1 MIEFRA
7 SPKRYSMDKT
17 LYGQSGVNLL
27 PEQRFPS
34 VFRTFTRRKFE
45 RDVDTE
51 LGTERSENP
60 HRVETVEKQ
69 LWLPY
74 EGSKITQDPANLIST
89 GHRLHPI
96 EVVIDRDVMEE
107 IVELGRKVCPDP
119 KNGHVLEVMGYL
131 AGHIKIDQ
139 HGRLWS
145 HVTRSF
151 HLPELVG
158 EPDHVVLSAE
168 QAGKWMTEIKDAGLV
183 YLGLW
188 HTHPTYHPFQS
199 DARVWD
205 FVDSMDVQTLKKKC
219 HAWYHCSLVV
229 DPFAGDGSTIGSL
242 AETGCYKAVNPGQPI
257 PKNDKSDGLEMG
269 WRSVAHMI
277 RGEPYV

>member
-1 MIEFRA
+1 MDNRA
-7 SPKRYSMDKT
+7 LTFFLRKNFHPCFEDLRAASLNGMLTPNSEQNGLKT
-17 LYGQSGVNLL
+17 PTALKPWKNNCGCHTRQQNHSGC
-27 PEQRFPS
+27 P
-34 VFRTFTRRKFE
+34 
-45 RDVDTE
+45 
-51 LGTERSENP
+51 
-60 HRVETVEKQ
+60 
-69 LWLPY
+69 
-74 EGSKITQDPANLIST
+74 NLIST

-107 IVELGRKVCPDP
+107 IVELERRVCPDP

-158 EPDHVVLSAE
+158 EPDRIVLSAE

-188 HTHPTYHPFQS
+188 HTHNLPSFS
-199 DARVWD
+199 VR
-205 FVDSMDVQTLKKKC
+205 C
-219 HAWYHCSLVV
+219 
-229 DPFAGDGSTIGSL
+229 
-242 AETGCYKAVNPGQPI
+242 TGVGFC
-257 PKNDKSDGLEMG
+257 
-269 WRSVAHMI
+269 
-277 RGEPYV
+277 